1 MGAEATKLEVIR
13 AHCLGGG
20 KDVAVGT
27 ILTAPG
33 DLSQEEAL
41 AKVRMGYAVVVEV
54 KVDQIPTAAEVTAT
68 EEEPAAE
75 GSSGPVEI
83 GDPAVENRDPVEPTP
98 SAAPAAT
105 TVTKPKQKKKGPR

>member
-1 MGAEATKLEVIR
+1 MGAAATKLEVIR

-20 KDVAVGT
+20 KDVSVGT

-41 AKVRMGYAVVVEV
+41 AKVRIGYAVVV
-54 KVDQIPTAAEVTAT
+54 KVDQIPTAAEVMAT

-83 GDPAVENRDPVEPTP
+83 GDPAVENRDPGEPTP
-98 SAAPAAT
+98 LAAPAT
-105 TVTKPKQKKKGPR
+105 TKVTKPKQKRKGPR